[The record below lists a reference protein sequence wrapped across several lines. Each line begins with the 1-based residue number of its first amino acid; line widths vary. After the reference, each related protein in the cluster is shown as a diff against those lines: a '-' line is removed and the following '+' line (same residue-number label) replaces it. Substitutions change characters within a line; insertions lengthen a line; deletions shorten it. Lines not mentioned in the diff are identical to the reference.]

1 MGCHSLLQV
10 SSWPRD
16 QTHVS
21 WITDRFFTTRAP
33 WEAFYLCVCIQ
44 SLSLVQLF
52 ATPWTLSKEF
62 SRKEE
67 WNGLLFPTLGFYLY
81 IKGKYIPLNVTAL
94 RMGYPVYF
102 IPQAT
107 FLYKRCRACT
117 TNHRQQRTKV
127 RAKGIDA
134 IWNQGYSSLLQYLFL
149 ICHFRHLF
157 SLLQIRNQL
166 SFSLLF
172 SLKS

>member
-1 MGCHSLLQV
+1 M
-10 SSWPRD
+10 
-16 QTHVS
+16 
-21 WITDRFFTTRAP
+21 
-33 WEAFYLCVCIQ
+33 
-44 SLSLVQLF
+44 SLSLLIHGFQCLSCQKVKLMASNPNTSQRNEV
-52 ATPWTLSKEF
+52 WTKVI
-62 SRKEE
+62 
-67 WNGLLFPTLGFYLY
+67 LY
-81 IKGKYIPLNVTAL
+81 YVSEGKYIPLNVTAL